1 MSCWRMI
8 AEKGSRRTS
17 VPVGPKARMSK
28 VAWRGFV
35 RVMRPRIMSPTEGRA
50 AVYEVDVLEEDAT
63 LMAGV
68 AFFEGAEEV
77 TGPAR
82 LAWMV
87 EAKT

>member
-1 MSCWRMI
+1 M
-8 AEKGSRRTS
+8 
-17 VPVGPKARMSK
+17 PVGPKARMSK
-28 VAWRGFV
+28 VAWRGVV

-63 LMAGV
+63 RMAGV